1 MNETGQMCPR
11 DIQMTGNEICY
22 LTATEIRDKIRNRD
36 LSAVE
41 VMEAH
46 LTQIEK
52 VNPTVNAI
60 VTLHPGQAL
69 DGAKAADV
77 AISNG
82 EFLGPLH
89 GLPTAVKDLTL
100 TKGMRT
106 TFGSP
111 IYKDNV
117 PDRDAIIVER
127 IKKAGA
133 IIIGKTNT
141 PEFGAGSNTFNPIF
155 GATLNPYDTSKTC
168 GGSSGGAGVSLA
180 CRMLPIAD
188 GTDLGGSLRN
198 PANFNNVVGLRPSP
212 GRVPGVSPLGWST
225 LAVQGPMAR
234 TVGDLALHLSAI
246 AGPDNRSPISIEQPG
261 VAFAA
266 PLERDFSGV
275 RIAYMPDLDGL
286 PVDPRVALIIKNC
299 VGVLESLGCVV
310 DEAAPDF
317 SNADE
322 VFKTLRAW
330 GTASVRS
337 ELLEQHRDLIKGT
350 IISEIETG
358 LKLKASDVGRAEK
371 MRTSYFNRVNSFM
384 NTYEFMVMPVNQV
397 PPFDATTEYP
407 TEINGVQME
416 SYIDWMK
423 SCYYI
428 SSLGHPAAS
437 VPCGF
442 TPEGLPVG
450 LQIVGR
456 HHDDFGVLQLAN
468 AFEKATMFGDRLPGI
483 LGI

>member
-1 MNETGQMCPR
+1 MPY
-11 DIQMTGNEICY
+11 NEICY
-22 LTATEIRDKIRNRD
+22 LTAREIREKIHNRE

-41 VMEAH
+41 VMDAH
-46 LTQIEK
+46 LMQIER
-52 VNPTVNAI
+52 VNSTVNAI
-60 VTLHPGQAL
+60 ITLHSDRAM
-69 DGAKAADV
+69 DSAKAADA
-77 AISNG
+77 AIAKG
-82 EFLGPLH
+82 EYIGPLH
-89 GLPTAVKDLTL
+89 GLPTAVKDLTP

-111 IYKDNV
+111 IFKDNV
-117 PDRDAIIVER
+117 PNQDAIIVER

-141 PEFGAGSNTFNPIF
+141 PEFGAGSQTFNAVF

-198 PANFNNVVGLRPSP
+198 PANFNNVVGFRPSP
-212 GRVPGVSPLGWST
+212 GRVPAVSPLGWDT
-225 LAVQGPMAR
+225 LSVQGPMAR
-234 TVGDLALHLSAI
+234 TVGDVALFLSAI
-246 AGPDNRSPISIEQPG
+246 AGPDNRSPISIDQPG
-261 VAFAA
+261 TAFAA
-266 PLERDFSGV
+266 PLGRDFTGV
-275 RIAYMPDLDGL
+275 RIAYVPDLNGL
-286 PVDPRVALIIKNC
+286 PIDARVASIIETT

-310 DEAAPDF
+310 DQAAPDF

-330 GTASVRS
+330 RAASLRA
-337 ELLEQHRDLIKGT
+337 ELLKEHRGLIKDT
-350 IISEIETG
+350 VISEIEAG
-358 LKLKASDVGRAEK
+358 LKLTASIVGRAEE
-371 MRTSYFNRVNSFM
+371 MRTTYFNRVRTFM
-384 NTYEFMVMPVNQV
+384 ETYEFMVMPVNQV
-397 PPFDATTEYP
+397 PPFDVTIEYP

-416 SYIDWMK
+416 TYIDWMK

-428 SSLGHPAAS
+428 SSLGLPAAS

-468 AFEKATMFGDRLPGI
+468 AFETASLFGERLPG
-483 LGI
+483 LLQ

>member
-1 MNETGQMCPR
+1 MIGN
-11 DIQMTGNEICY
+11 DICF
-22 LTATEIRDKIRNRD
+22 LTATEIRDNIRDRS

-60 VTLHPGQAL
+60 VTLLPDVAIE
-69 DGAKAADV
+69 GAKAADD
-77 AISNG
+77 AISRG
-82 EFLGPLH
+82 DDLGPLH

-100 TKGMRT
+100 TKGIRT

-117 PDRDAIIVER
+117 PDKDAIIVER

-141 PEFGAGSNTFNPIF
+141 PEFGAGSNTFNPVF
-155 GATLNPYDTSKTC
+155 GATLNPYDISKTC

-212 GRVPGVSPLGWST
+212 GRVPGVSPMGWST

-234 TVGDLALHLSAI
+234 TVADLALHLSAI

-261 VAFAA
+261 ISFARI
-266 PLERDFSGV
+266 LERDFAGV
-275 RIAYMPDLDGL
+275 RIAYVSDVGGL
-286 PVDPRVALIIKNC
+286 PVDPKVTSIIRTS

-310 DEAAPDF
+310 DETAPDF

-330 GTASVRS
+330 GTASLRS

-350 IISEIETG
+350 IIGEIESG
-358 LKLKASDVGRAEK
+358 LKLTASDVGQAEK
-371 MRTSYFNRVNSFM
+371 MRTAYFDRVNAFM
-384 NTYEFMVMPVNQV
+384 DTYEFMIMPVNQV

-407 TEINGVQME
+407 TEINGVLME

-428 SSLGHPAAS
+428 SALGHPALS

-456 HHDDFGVLQLAN
+456 HHDDYGVLQLAN
-468 AFEKATMFGDRLPGI
+468 AFEQATMLGSRLPGI
-483 LGI
+483 LGK

>member
-1 MNETGQMCPR
+1 
-11 DIQMTGNEICY
+11 
-22 LTATEIRDKIRNRD
+22 
-36 LSAVE
+36 
-41 VMEAH
+41 MEAH
-46 LTQIEK
+46 LAQIEQ

-60 VTLHPGQAL
+60 VTLHSDQAL
-69 DGAKAADV
+69 DGAKAADA

-82 EFLGPLH
+82 EDLGPLH

-141 PEFGAGSNTFNPIF
+141 PEFGAGSNTFNPVF

-225 LAVQGPMAR
+225 LAVPGPMAR
-234 TVGDLALHLSAI
+234 TIGDLALHLSAI
-246 AGPDNRSPISIEQPG
+246 AGPDNRSPISIDQPG
-261 VAFAA
+261 LVFAA

-350 IISEIETG
+350 IIGEIEAG
-358 LKLKASDVGRAEK
+358 LKLKASDVGKAEA
-371 MRTSYFNRVNSFM
+371 MRTAYFNRVNSFM
-384 NTYEFMVMPVNQV
+384 NTYEFMVMPVNQL

-456 HHDDFGVLQLAN
+456 HHDDFGVLQLAD
-468 AFEKATMFGDRLPGI
+468 AFEKATTFGDRLPGI
-483 LGI
+483 LVTRSA

>member
-1 MNETGQMCPR
+1 
-11 DIQMTGNEICY
+11 MTGNEICY
-22 LTATEIRDKIRNRD
+22 LTATEIRDKIRNRE

-46 LTQIEK
+46 LAQIEK

-60 VTLHPGQAL
+60 VTLHPDQAL
-69 DGAKAADV
+69 DGAKAADA

-82 EFLGPLH
+82 EALGPLH

-141 PEFGAGSNTFNPIF
+141 PEFGAGSNTFNPVF

-225 LAVQGPMAR
+225 LAVPGPMAR

-246 AGPDNRSPISIEQPG
+246 AGPDNRSPISIDQPG
-261 VAFAA
+261 AAFAA

-299 VGVLESLGCVV
+299 VGVLESLGCVL

-358 LKLKASDVGRAEK
+358 LKLKASDVGKAEA
-371 MRTSYFNRVNSFM
+371 MRTAYFNRVNSFM

-483 LGI
+483 LGR

>member
-1 MNETGQMCPR
+1 M
-11 DIQMTGNEICY
+11 IGNEICN
-22 LTATEIRDKIRNRD
+22 LTARQIRDRICNRD

-46 LTQIEK
+46 LVHIES

-60 VTLHPGQAL
+60 VTLHADQAM
-69 DGAKAADV
+69 DGAKAADAAV
-77 AISNG
+77 SG
-82 EFLGPLH
+82 GQCLGPLH

-100 TKGMRT
+100 TKGIRT

-117 PDRDAIIVER
+117 PDKDAIIVER

-141 PEFGAGSNTFNPIF
+141 PEFGAGSNTFNPVF

-212 GRVPGVSPLGWST
+212 GRVPAVSPLGWST
-225 LAVQGPMAR
+225 LSVSGPMAR
-234 TVGDLALHLSAI
+234 TVGDLALFLSAI
-246 AGPDNRSPISIEQPG
+246 AGPDDRSPISIEQPG
-261 VAFAA
+261 GIFAA

-275 RIAYMPDLDGL
+275 RIAYVPNLGGL
-286 PVDPRVALIIKNC
+286 PVDSRVASIIGSS
-299 VGVLESLGCVV
+299 VGILESLGCVV
-310 DEAAPDF
+310 DEATPDF
-317 SNADE
+317 SHADE

-330 GTASVRS
+330 GTASIRS
-337 ELLEQHRDLIKGT
+337 ELLDQHRDLIKGT
-350 IISEIETG
+350 IIGEIEMG
-358 LKLKASDVGRAEK
+358 LKLKASEIGKAEE
-371 MRTSYFNRVNSFM
+371 MRTAYFNRVNSFM
-384 NTYEFMVMPVNQV
+384 NTFEFMVMPVNQV
-397 PPFDATTEYP
+397 PPFDVTTEYP
-407 TEINGVQME
+407 TEINGVRME

-450 LQIVGR
+450 VQIVGR

-468 AFEKATMFGDRLPGI
+468 AFENASMFGNRLPEV
-483 LGI
+483 LSK

>member
-1 MNETGQMCPR
+1 
-11 DIQMTGNEICY
+11 MTGNEICY
-22 LTATEIRDKIRNRD
+22 LTAREIRDKIRNRD

-46 LTQIEK
+46 LAQIEK

-60 VTLHPGQAL
+60 VTLHPDRAL
-69 DGAKAADV
+69 DGAKAADA
-77 AISNG
+77 AIANG
-82 EFLGPLH
+82 EALGPLH

-141 PEFGAGSNTFNPIF
+141 PEFGAGSNTFNPVF

-225 LAVQGPMAR
+225 LSVPGPMAR

-246 AGPDNRSPISIEQPG
+246 AGPDNRSPISIDQPG
-261 VAFAA
+261 SVFAV

-350 IISEIETG
+350 IISEIEAG
-358 LKLKASDVGRAEK
+358 LKLKASDVGKAEA
-371 MRTSYFNRVNSFM
+371 MRTAYFNRVNSFM

-397 PPFDATTEYP
+397 PPFEVTTEYP

-468 AFEKATMFGDRLPGI
+468 AFETATMFGDRLPGV
-483 LGI
+483 LGR

>member
-1 MNETGQMCPR
+1 MANV
-11 DIQMTGNEICY
+11 EICY
-22 LTATEIRDKIRNRD
+22 LTAKEMRDKIRNGE

-46 LTQIEK
+46 LAQIES
-52 VNPTVNAI
+52 VNPAVNAI
-60 VTLHPGQAL
+60 VTLDAEGAMA
-69 DGAKAADV
+69 GAKAADE
-77 AISNG
+77 AQSRG
-82 EFLGPLH
+82 KGCGPLH

-111 IYKDNV
+111 IYKDFI
-117 PDRDAIIVER
+117 PDQDAIIVER
-127 IKKAGA
+127 IRKAGA
-133 IIIGKTNT
+133 IVIGKTNT
-141 PEFGAGSNTFNPIF
+141 PEFGAGSNTFNPVF

-198 PANFNNVVGLRPSP
+198 PANFNNVTGFRPSP
-212 GRVPGVSPLGWST
+212 GRVPTVAPLGWNT
-225 LAVQGPMAR
+225 LSVPGPMAR
-234 TVGDLALHLSAI
+234 TVEDIALFLSAI
-246 AGPDNRSPISIEQPG
+246 VGPDRRSPISIEQP
-261 VAFAA
+261 ADIFQA
-266 PLERDFSGV
+266 PLDRDFTGV
-275 RIAYMPDLDGL
+275 RIAYVPDLDGL
-286 PVDPRVALIIKNC
+286 PVDSRVAAR
-299 VGVLESLGCVV
+299 VEAGVEVLQSLGCVI
-310 DEAAPDF
+310 EQASPDF
-317 SNADE
+317 SDADE

-330 GTASVRS
+330 ATASTRAS
-337 ELLEQHRDLIKGT
+337 LLPEHRDLIKETVIG
-350 IISEIETG
+350 EIEKG
-358 LKLKASDVGRAEK
+358 LQLTAVDVGRAERL
-371 MRTSYFNRVNSFM
+371 RTAYFDRVGAFM
-384 NTYEFMVMPVNQV
+384 DTYEFMVMPVNQV
-397 PPFDATTEYP
+397 PPFDAGTEYP

-456 HHDDFGVLQLAN
+456 HHADFQVLQFAH
-468 AFEKATMFGDRLPGI
+468 AFQMASSSSERLPPV
-483 LGI
+483 LDERP

>member
-1 MNETGQMCPR
+1 
-11 DIQMTGNEICY
+11 MTGNEICY

-69 DGAKAADV
+69 DGAKAADA

-212 GRVPGVSPLGWST
+212 GRVPGVSPLGWS
-225 LAVQGPMAR
+225 
-234 TVGDLALHLSAI
+234 LS
-246 AGPDNRSPISIEQPG
+246 
-261 VAFAA
+261 
-266 PLERDFSGV
+266 
-275 RIAYMPDLDGL
+275 
-286 PVDPRVALIIKNC
+286 LIHI
-299 VGVLESLGCVV
+299 
-310 DEAAPDF
+310 
-317 SNADE
+317 
-322 VFKTLRAW
+322 
-330 GTASVRS
+330 
-337 ELLEQHRDLIKGT
+337 
-350 IISEIETG
+350 
-358 LKLKASDVGRAEK
+358 
-371 MRTSYFNRVNSFM
+371 
-384 NTYEFMVMPVNQV
+384 
-397 PPFDATTEYP
+397 
-407 TEINGVQME
+407 
-416 SYIDWMK
+416 
-423 SCYYI
+423 
-428 SSLGHPAAS
+428 
-437 VPCGF
+437 
-442 TPEGLPVG
+442 
-450 LQIVGR
+450 
-456 HHDDFGVLQLAN
+456 
-468 AFEKATMFGDRLPGI
+468 
-483 LGI
+483 

>member
-1 MNETGQMCPR
+1 
-11 DIQMTGNEICY
+11 MTGNEICY
-22 LTATEIRDKIRNRD
+22 LTAAEIRDKIRNRE

-46 LTQIEK
+46 LAQIEK

-60 VTLHPGQAL
+60 VTLHPDQAL
-69 DGAKAADV
+69 DGAKAADA
-77 AISNG
+77 AISN
-82 EFLGPLH
+82 EEALGPLH

-141 PEFGAGSNTFNPIF
+141 PEFGAGSNTFNPVF

-225 LAVQGPMAR
+225 LAVPGPMAR

-246 AGPDNRSPISIEQPG
+246 AGPDNRSPISIDQPG
-261 VAFAA
+261 AAFAA

-299 VGVLESLGCVV
+299 VGVLESLGCVL

-371 MRTSYFNRVNSFM
+371 MRTSYFNGVNSFM

>member
-1 MNETGQMCPR
+1 
-11 DIQMTGNEICY
+11 MTGNEICY
-22 LTATEIRDKIRNRD
+22 LTATEIRDMIRNRE

-41 VMEAH
+41 VMEEH
-46 LTQIEK
+46 LAQIEK

-60 VTLHPGQAL
+60 VTLHPDQAL
-69 DGAKAADV
+69 DRAKAADA

-82 EFLGPLH
+82 EALGPLH

-141 PEFGAGSNTFNPIF
+141 PEFGAGSNTFNPVF

-225 LAVQGPMAR
+225 LAVPGPMAR

-246 AGPDNRSPISIEQPG
+246 AGPDNRSPISIDQPG
-261 VAFAA
+261 AAFAA

-299 VGVLESLGCVV
+299 VGVLESLGCVL

-358 LKLKASDVGRAEK
+358 LKLKASDVGKAEA
-371 MRTSYFNRVNSFM
+371 MRTAYFNRVNSFM

-483 LGI
+483 LGR

>member
-1 MNETGQMCPR
+1 
-11 DIQMTGNEICY
+11 MTGNEICY
-22 LTATEIRDKIRNRD
+22 LTAREIRDKIRNRD

-46 LTQIEK
+46 LAQIEK

-60 VTLHPGQAL
+60 VTLHPDRAL
-69 DGAKAADV
+69 DGAKAADA
-77 AISNG
+77 AIANG
-82 EFLGPLH
+82 EALGPLH

-141 PEFGAGSNTFNPIF
+141 PEFGAGSNTFNPVF

-198 PANFNNVVGLRPSP
+198 PANFNNVVGLRSSP

-225 LAVQGPMAR
+225 LAVPGPMAR

-246 AGPDNRSPISIEQPG
+246 AGPDNRSPISIDQPG
-261 VAFAA
+261 SVFAV

-310 DEAAPDF
+310 DETAPDF

-350 IISEIETG
+350 IISEIEAG
-358 LKLKASDVGRAEK
+358 LKLKASDVGKAEA
-371 MRTSYFNRVNSFM
+371 MRTAYFNRVNSFM

-428 SSLGHPAAS
+428 SLLGHPAAS

-468 AFEKATMFGDRLPGI
+468 AFETATMFGDRLPGV
-483 LGI
+483 LGR

>member
-1 MNETGQMCPR
+1 MCPR
-11 DIQMTGNEICY
+11 DIHMTGNEICY

-60 VTLHPGQAL
+60 VTLHPDQAL
-69 DGAKAADV
+69 DGAKAADA

-246 AGPDNRSPISIEQPG
+246 SGPDNRSPISIEQPG

-275 RIAYMPDLDGL
+275 RIAYMPDLDDL

-310 DEAAPDF
+310 DEATPDF

-350 IISEIETG
+350 IIGEIELG
-358 LKLKASDVGRAEK
+358 LKLKASDVSRAEE
-371 MRTSYFNRVNSFM
+371 MRTAYFNRVNSFM

-397 PPFDATTEYP
+397 PPFDVTTEYP
-407 TEINGVQME
+407 TEINGVHME

-468 AFEKATMFGDRLPGI
+468 AFEKASMFGNRLPGI
-483 LGI
+483 LGK

>member
-1 MNETGQMCPR
+1 
-11 DIQMTGNEICY
+11 MTGNEICY
-22 LTATEIRDKIRNRD
+22 LTAREIRDKIRNRD

-46 LTQIEK
+46 LAQIEK

-60 VTLHPGQAL
+60 VTLHPDQAL
-69 DGAKAADV
+69 DEAKAADA

-82 EFLGPLH
+82 EALGPLH

-111 IYKDNV
+111 IYKDNI

-141 PEFGAGSNTFNPIF
+141 PEFGAGSNTFNPVF

-225 LAVQGPMAR
+225 LAVPGPMAR

-246 AGPDNRSPISIEQPG
+246 AGPDNRSPISIDQPG
-261 VAFAA
+261 SVFAA

-350 IISEIETG
+350 IIGEIEAG
-358 LKLKASDVGRAEK
+358 LKLKASDVGKAEA
-371 MRTSYFNRVNSFM
+371 MRTAYFNRVNSFM
-384 NTYEFMVMPVNQV
+384 NTYEFMVMPVNQL
-397 PPFDATTEYP
+397 PPFDVTTEYP

-483 LGI
+483 LGK

>member
-1 MNETGQMCPR
+1 MK
-11 DIQMTGNEICY
+11 INEICN
-22 LTATEIRDKIRNRD
+22 LTAKDIRDKICNRD

-46 LTQIEK
+46 LAQIES
-52 VNPTVNAI
+52 VNPAVNAI
-60 VTLHPGQAL
+60 VTLHADQAL
-69 DGAKAADV
+69 DSAKAADV

-82 EFLGPLH
+82 EPIGPLH
-89 GLPTAVKDLTL
+89 GLPTAVKDLTA

-117 PDRDAIIVER
+117 PNEDAIIVER

-133 IIIGKTNT
+133 IVIGKTNT
-141 PEFGAGSNTFNPIF
+141 PEFGAGSNTFNPVF
-155 GATLNPYDTSKTC
+155 GSTLNPFDTSKTC

-180 CRMLPIAD
+180 CRMIPIAD

-212 GRVPGVSPLGWST
+212 GRVPSVAPLGWST
-225 LAVQGPMAR
+225 LSVTGPMAR
-234 TVGDLALHLSAI
+234 TVEDLALHLSAI
-246 AGPDNRSPISIEQPG
+246 SGPDNRSPISIEQSG
-261 VAFAA
+261 QTFAE
-266 PLERDFSGV
+266 PLERDFSRV
-275 RIAYMPDLDGL
+275 RIAYVPDLGGL
-286 PVDPRVALIIKNC
+286 PVDPKIAAVIGTSAGI
-299 VGVLESLGCVV
+299 LESVGCII

-317 SNADE
+317 SYADE

-330 GTASVRS
+330 GSASVRS
-337 ELLEQHRDLIKGT
+337 KLLEQHRGLIKGT
-350 IISEIETG
+350 VIGEIEKG
-358 LKLKASDVGRAEK
+358 LKLTAAEVGQAEE
-371 MRTSYFNRVNSFM
+371 MRTTYFNNVHSFM
-384 NTYEFMVMPVNQV
+384 ETYEFMVMPVNQV
-397 PPFDATTEYP
+397 PPFDVTMEYP
-407 TEINGVQME
+407 TEINGVPME

-437 VPCGF
+437 IPCGF

-456 HHDDFGVLQLAN
+456 HHDDLGVLQLAY
-468 AFEKATMFGDRLPGI
+468 AFEQATKFGERLPGV
-483 LGI
+483 LS

>member
-1 MNETGQMCPR
+1 
-11 DIQMTGNEICY
+11 MTGNEICY
-22 LTATEIRDKIRNRD
+22 LTAREIRDKIRNRD

-46 LTQIEK
+46 LTQIDA

-60 VTLHPGQAL
+60 VTLHPDRAL
-69 DGAKAADV
+69 EGAKAADA
-77 AISNG
+77 AISKG
-82 EFLGPLH
+82 EPLGPIH

-100 TKGMRT
+100 TKGIRT

-117 PDRDAIIVER
+117 PDKDAIIVER
-127 IKKAGA
+127 IKKAGG

-141 PEFGAGSNTFNPIF
+141 PEFGAGSNTFNPVF

-212 GRVPGVSPLGWST
+212 GRVPGMSPLGWST
-225 LAVQGPMAR
+225 LAVAGPMAR

-246 AGPDNRSPISIEQPG
+246 AGPDKRSPIAIEQPG
-261 VAFAA
+261 EGFAA
-266 PLERDFSGV
+266 PLDRDFSGV

-286 PVDPRVALIIKNC
+286 PVDPRVASIIKSS

-310 DEAAPDF
+310 EEAAPDF

-330 GTASVRS
+330 GTASQRS
-337 ELLEQHRDLIKGT
+337 DLLEQHRDLIKGT
-350 IISEIETG
+350 IIGEIEAG
-358 LKLKASDVGRAEK
+358 LKLTASDVGRAEK
-371 MRTSYFNRVNSFM
+371 MRTAYFDRVNSFM

-456 HHDDFGVLQLAN
+456 HHDDFSVLQLAN
-468 AFEKATMFGDRLPGI
+468 AFEKATMFGDRLPGV
-483 LGI
+483 LGK

>member
-1 MNETGQMCPR
+1 MCPR
-11 DIQMTGNEICY
+11 DIHMTGNEICY

-69 DGAKAADV
+69 DGAKAADA

-299 VGVLESLGCVV
+299 VGILESLGCVV

-350 IISEIETG
+350 IIGEIELG
-358 LKLKASDVGRAEK
+358 LKLKANDVSRAEE
-371 MRTSYFNRVNSFM
+371 MRTAYFNRVNSFM

-397 PPFDATTEYP
+397 PPFDVTTEYP
-407 TEINGVQME
+407 TEINGVHME

-468 AFEKATMFGDRLPGI
+468 AFEKASMFGNRLPGI
-483 LGI
+483 LGK

>member
-1 MNETGQMCPR
+1 
-11 DIQMTGNEICY
+11 MTGNEICY
-22 LTATEIRDKIRNRD
+22 LTAREIRDKIRNRD

-46 LTQIEK
+46 LTQIEQ

-60 VTLHPGQAL
+60 VTLHPDQAL
-69 DGAKAADV
+69 AGAKAADA

-82 EFLGPLH
+82 EPLGPLH

-141 PEFGAGSNTFNPIF
+141 PEFGAGSNTFNPVF

-350 IISEIETG
+350 IIGEIEMG
-358 LKLKASDVGRAEK
+358 LKLKASDVGKAEE
-371 MRTSYFNRVNSFM
+371 MRTAYFNRVNSFM

-397 PPFDATTEYP
+397 PPFDAKTEYP
-407 TEINGVQME
+407 TEINGVQMD

-428 SSLGHPAAS
+428 SALGHPAAS

-483 LGI
+483 LGS

>member
-1 MNETGQMCPR
+1 
-11 DIQMTGNEICY
+11 MTDNGICY
-22 LTATEIRDKIRNRD
+22 LTAMEIRDKIRDRD

-46 LTQIEK
+46 LAQIENI
-52 VNPTVNAI
+52 NPIVNAI
-60 VTLHPGQAL
+60 VTIHPELAME
-69 DGAKAADV
+69 GAKAADA
-77 AISNG
+77 AIANG
-82 EFLGPLH
+82 ESLGPLH
-89 GLPTAVKDLTL
+89 GLPTAVKDLTV
-100 TKGMRT
+100 TKGIRT

-117 PDRDAIIVER
+117 PDQDAIIVER
-127 IKKAGA
+127 IKKAGG
-133 IIIGKTNT
+133 IVIGKTNT
-141 PEFGAGSNTFNPIF
+141 PEFGAGSNTFNPVF
-155 GATLNPYDTSKTC
+155 GSTLNPYDTSKTC

-180 CRMLPIAD
+180 CRMLPISD
-188 GTDLGGSLRN
+188 GTDPGGSLRN

-234 TVGDLALHLSAI
+234 TVRDLALHLSAI
-246 AGPDNRSPISIEQPG
+246 AGPDNRSPISMEQPG
-261 VAFAA
+261 ATFAA
-266 PLERDFSGV
+266 PLDRDFSGV
-275 RIAYMPDLDGL
+275 RIAYLPDLDGL
-286 PVDPRVALIIKNC
+286 PVDPRVASVIAT
-299 VGVLESLGCVV
+299 GVKFLERIGCAVE
-310 DEAAPDF
+310 EAAPDF

-350 IISEIETG
+350 IIGEIETG
-358 LKLKASDVGRAEK
+358 LKLKASDVGKAEK
-371 MRTSYFNRVNSFM
+371 MRTDYFNRVNRFM
-384 NTYEFMVMPVNQV
+384 KTYEFMVMPVNQV

-407 TEINGVQME
+407 TEINGVQMD

-468 AFEKATMFGDRLPGI
+468 AFEKASMYGDRLPAV
-483 LGI
+483 LGK

>member
-1 MNETGQMCPR
+1 MP
-11 DIQMTGNEICY
+11 GNEICY

-60 VTLHPGQAL
+60 VTLHPDQAL
-69 DGAKAADV
+69 DGAKAADA

-180 CRMLPIAD
+180 CRMLPVAD

-246 AGPDNRSPISIEQPG
+246 SGPDNRSPISIEQPG

-275 RIAYMPDLDGL
+275 RIAYMPDLDDL

-310 DEAAPDF
+310 DEATPDF

-350 IISEIETG
+350 IIGEIELG
-358 LKLKASDVGRAEK
+358 LKLTASDVSRAEE
-371 MRTSYFNRVNSFM
+371 MRTAYFNRVNSFM

-397 PPFDATTEYP
+397 PPFDVTTEYP
-407 TEINGVQME
+407 TEINGLHME

-428 SSLGHPAAS
+428 SALGHPAAS

-468 AFEKATMFGDRLPGI
+468 AFEKASMFGNRLPGV
-483 LGI
+483 LGK

>member
-1 MNETGQMCPR
+1 MSV
-11 DIQMTGNEICY
+11 NEICY

-60 VTLHPGQAL
+60 VTLHPDQAL

-225 LAVQGPMAR
+225 LAVLGPLVR
-234 TVGDLALHLSAI
+234 TVGDLGLVLSTI
-246 AGPDNRSPISIEQPG
+246 AGPDFRC
-261 VAFAA
+261 
-266 PLERDFSGV
+266 PLSNIYR
-275 RIAYMPDLDGL
+275 
-286 PVDPRVALIIKNC
+286 
-299 VGVLESLGCVV
+299 
-310 DEAAPDF
+310 EA
-317 SNADE
+317 N
-322 VFKTLRAW
+322 
-330 GTASVRS
+330 
-337 ELLEQHRDLIKGT
+337 
-350 IISEIETG
+350 
-358 LKLKASDVGRAEK
+358 
-371 MRTSYFNRVNSFM
+371 
-384 NTYEFMVMPVNQV
+384 
-397 PPFDATTEYP
+397 
-407 TEINGVQME
+407 
-416 SYIDWMK
+416 
-423 SCYYI
+423 
-428 SSLGHPAAS
+428 
-437 VPCGF
+437 
-442 TPEGLPVG
+442 
-450 LQIVGR
+450 
-456 HHDDFGVLQLAN
+456 
-468 AFEKATMFGDRLPGI
+468 
-483 LGI
+483 